1 MTSLAVGM
9 IGFAVLILLIGLRV
23 PIGFGMALT
32 GFIGFVCLTSFKA
45 GFSMLAL
52 ATYKTGASYA
62 LTVIPLFV
70 LMGQL
75 ASQSGLGADFY
86 QTVYRWV
93 GPLRGG
99 LCMATVCACA
109 GFAAISGS
117 SLATAATMGL
127 VALPEMRRYRYDDAL
142 ATGCIAAG
150 GTLGIMIP
158 PSTVMVIYGIITEQ
172 PIGALFIAGIFPG
185 LILTGLFLVT
195 IHLLTRRRPEM
206 APAGPR
212 FTLWEK
218 ITALKYTGGG
228 LAIFGLV
235 IGGLYAGWFTAT
247 EAAAVGTVGVLGVT
261 ALQGRLTKK
270 VLIESLTESTLTTA
284 MIFTIL
290 IGANVFGYFMAAS
303 ELPGQFA
310 AWITQL
316 GLHRYAV
323 LSIICAGYIILGCV
337 MEGLAIMFLT
347 LPIVFPV
354 VLGLGFDPI
363 WFGVT
368 VTLLIEMGL
377 ITPPV
382 GMNIY
387 VISGVAKDVPMERI
401 FRGAFPFFL
410 AMVVCLFLLLVFPE
424 IALFLPRTM
433 AG

>member
-1 MTSLAVGM
+1 MTSLTVGM

-86 QTVYRWV
+86 QAVYRWV

-99 LCMATVCACA
+99 LCMATICACA

-172 PIGALFIAGIFPG
+172 SIGALFIAGIFPG
-185 LILTGLFLVT
+185 LILTGLFLAT
-195 IHLLTRRRPEM
+195 IYLLTRRRPEM

-212 FTLWEK
+212 FTLREK
-218 ITALKYTGGG
+218 IAALKYTGGG

-235 IGGLYAGWFTAT
+235 IGGLYTGWFTAT

-303 ELPGQFA
+303 DLPGQFA
-310 AWITQL
+310 EWITGS

-323 LSIICAGYIILGCV
+323 LSIICAVTIILGCV

-410 AMVVCLFLLLVFPE
+410 AMVVCLFLLLVFPK
-424 IALFLPRTM
+424 IALFLPKTM
-433 AG
+433 AA

>member
-1 MTSLAVGM
+1 MTSLTVGM
-9 IGFAVLILLIGLRV
+9 IGFAVLVLLIGLRV

-185 LILTGLFLVT
+185 LILTGLFLAT

-235 IGGLYAGWFTAT
+235 IGGLYTGWFTAT

-323 LSIICAGYIILGCV
+323 LSIICAVTIILGCV